1 VHSPG
6 LCVAAGPGYFARQGL
21 SAVAAANWTFRPST
35 TEGITLSTPGDTRE
49 QLQQISNA
57 IVGLYKTQFGRGP
70 TKSRSDYAGRDAIV
84 CTLEQSLTPAEA
96 TMANMGEHAR
106 LRDIRMWFQHATEA
120 QFVEAVERI
129 TGRKVRGFV
138 SGMDTRQDIATEV
151 FYLEPLADGNGTD
164 SRD

>member
-6 LCVAAGPGYFARQGL
+6 LCVVAGPGYLARQGL
-21 SAVAAANWTFRPST
+21 LADAAAGWTFRPSS
-35 TEGITLSTPGDTRE
+35 TEGITLPAPGDTRE
-49 QLQQISNA
+49 ELQQISNA

-70 TKSRSDYAGRDAIV
+70 TKSRSDYAGRDLIV

-120 QFVEAVERI
+120 KFVEAVEQI

-138 SGMDTRQDIATEV
+138 SGMDTRADIATEL
-151 FYLEPLADGNGTD
+151 FYLEPVGDGADSSGD
-164 SRD
+164 